1 MSLKN
6 FKIYKSSA
14 GSGKTF
20 TLVSEFLRLII
31 LNPTNYKNILAITF
45 TNKAANEMKMRIVSS
60 LVQLSSDPG
69 LWPSTLEKMIEP
81 LIAVHELDKET
92 IRQRAVIVTASI
104 LHNYSDLA
112 VATIDSFMQKVIRT
126 FSLDL
131 NLPQNYEVELDT
143 DTLRQRAVDRLIDQ
157 AGSDKE
163 LTKLMV
169 NFIESK
175 TEDDKSW
182 RIENDFNEIAK
193 NLFREDSIIHRHD
206 LKNLELVDYQ
216 AYYVKLRKWNSEFE
230 NNVVGIADKVFE
242 LIENN
247 WLEVDD
253 FHYGKTGALGFF
265 IKLRKN
271 IFKDLNKPGVRIQEA
286 VKTGQWAKKDRPQQ
300 IQEKIH
306 AIAPEFTQLYVQT
319 QQLAGEPFQRY
330 NLFRLLHR
338 NMYPLAVLGSI
349 DKIISE
355 INEEEHTLP
364 ITDFNPLIL
373 SVTQTETIPYIYERL
388 GSKYHHL
395 MIDEFQD
402 TSIMQ
407 WRNLLPLVDNALSE
421 NYLNLVVGDA
431 KQAIYRW
438 RNGEVDQFI
447 ELPKLP
453 GTLNDVNQEREENLI
468 RHHEIRELPVNW
480 RSHKGIVEFNN
491 VFFKHISKYLSQEY
505 QPVYGDIDQKFN
517 PVKDKGFVQIEFF
530 SLESKE
536 DKSMLERIPVLINK
550 ILDLNYKQG
559 DIAILCRKNEQGSE
573 IARYLLDQGINVISA
588 ESLLLGNSENVKLV
602 MCLMKIIA
610 DANDQLAYAEALIIL
625 SQKGTFGNLTINE
638 SGRKVLTKTTNSRNM
653 TFDIDAFEELL
664 QEYGISFS
672 RSALLDMTLY
682 DLADEIIRLL
692 HLSYHDDIYLQFFLN
707 ELHGSIKQKS
717 LTLRELSDWWE
728 EKGRKVSVIFPENL
742 DAVKIMTIHKAKGL
756 EFPVVIYPYAEGKV
770 KPTIKNIW
778 LNINEPVI
786 EKMKKALLPVDRLN
800 DTMFEEIKIK
810 EYEKSLLDTVNLL
823 YVAFTR
829 AEERLYVLTKKT
841 EKKNDKVKT
850 VEAMINDFTYSSDTE
865 WYNSGESIWRFQQ
878 SVDHSSSRPATDATD
893 AFFRI
898 DSEYANSRRHQYLLR
913 SSRDAFKWKEEDKAV
928 DFGISVHALLA
939 RIRTG
944 SDLEQAIQTSFIAGE
959 LTTENKTRYEK
970 TLRNIINHKALELFF
985 SNQYQVKSEPEILLP
1000 GGEILR
1006 PDRIVISDTEI
1017 LVAEF
1022 KTGQPKQ
1029 SHTSQLINYMEL
1041 LRTITQ
1047 SKIKGFLVYANEEEC
1062 IVKEV

>member
-1 MSLKN
+1 
-6 FKIYKSSA
+6 
-14 GSGKTF
+14 
-20 TLVSEFLRLII
+20 
-31 LNPTNYKNILAITF
+31 
-45 TNKAANEMKMRIVSS
+45 
-60 LVQLSSDPG
+60 
-69 LWPSTLEKMIEP
+69 
-81 LIAVHELDKET
+81 
-92 IRQRAVIVTASI
+92 
-104 LHNYSDLA
+104 
-112 VATIDSFMQKVIRT
+112 
-126 FSLDL
+126 
-131 NLPQNYEVELDT
+131 
-143 DTLRQRAVDRLIDQ
+143 
-157 AGSDKE
+157 
-163 LTKLMV
+163 
-169 NFIESK
+169 
-175 TEDDKSW
+175 
-182 RIENDFNEIAK
+182 
-193 NLFREDSIIHRHD
+193 
-206 LKNLELVDYQ
+206 
-216 AYYVKLRKWNSEFE
+216 
-230 NNVVGIADKVFE
+230 
-242 LIENN
+242 
-247 WLEVDD
+247 
-253 FHYGKTGALGFF
+253 
-265 IKLRKN
+265 
-271 IFKDLNKPGVRIQEA
+271 
-286 VKTGQWAKKDRPQQ
+286 
-300 IQEKIH
+300 
-306 AIAPEFTQLYVQT
+306 
-319 QQLAGEPFQRY
+319 
-330 NLFRLLHR
+330 
-338 NMYPLAVLGSI
+338 
-349 DKIISE
+349 
-355 INEEEHTLP
+355 
-364 ITDFNPLIL
+364 
-373 SVTQTETIPYIYERL
+373 
-388 GSKYHHL
+388 
-395 MIDEFQD
+395 
-402 TSIMQ
+402 MQ

-491 VFFKHISKYLSQEY
+491 VFFKHVSKFLSQEY

-536 DKSMLERIPVLINK
+536 DKSMLERIPVLINE
-550 ILDLNYKQG
+550 ILDLNYKPG

-638 SGRKVLTKTTNSRNM
+638 SGRKVLTKTTNSRNKA
-653 TFDIDAFEELL
+653 FDIDAFEELL

-707 ELHGSIKQKS
+707 ELHGTIKQKL

-756 EFPVVIYPYAEGKV
+756 EFPVVIYPYATGEI

-786 EKMKKALLPVDRLN
+786 EKMKKALLPVGSLN

-841 EKKNDKVKT
+841 EKKDDKVKT
-850 VEAMINDFTYSSDTE
+850 VEALINDFTHSTDTE
-865 WYNSGESIWRFQQ
+865 WHNSEESIWRFQQ
-878 SVDHSSSRPATDATD
+878 SVDHGSSRPATEATD

-898 DSEYANSRRHQYLLR
+898 DTEYANSRRHQYLLR
-913 SSRDAFKWKEEDKAV
+913 SSRDTFKWKKEDKAV
-928 DFGISVHALLA
+928 DFGISVHTLLA

-944 SDLEQAIQTSFIAGE
+944 SDLEQALQTSFIAGE
-959 LTTENKTRYEK
+959 LTTENKNRYEK

-985 SNQYQVKSEPEILLP
+985 SNQYQVRSEPEILLP

-1041 LRTITQ
+1041 LKTMTQ
-1047 SKIKGFLVYANEEEC
+1047 SKIKGFLVYASEEEC
-1062 IVKEV
+1062 IVKEL